1 MDRMRSDFISTVS
14 HELRTPLTSITGALG
29 LVQSGAMGTLPDK
42 AAAMVRIAYKNSG
55 RLARIINDI
64 LDIGK
69 LEAGQ
74 LSLQMASVPL
84 ADLLQQSIE
93 ANLGYAEKC
102 AVRFLLDDCPDNA
115 RVQADPDRLMQV
127 VGNLLSNAAKFS
139 PAGADVLI
147 RVVTGMTHMRV
158 EVEDSGPGIAEE
170 FKRRIF
176 EKFTQA
182 DSSATRGFEGTG
194 LGLSIARGLVESM
207 GGTIGF
213 TSVVGQGSTFFLELR
228 RGESLATEARITPP
242 AGIAARQ
249 VLLDTTGAA
258 DGSMTVIAPKG
269 LHVEDDEDLINVIRA
284 NLDGRVEFVTAAS
297 LGEAELLLGEE
308 RYDLIIL
315 DPSSPDGN
323 GLSLVDRIVGL
334 VGHSMPIV
342 ILSGAEAP
350 RDMRQKVAAVLVKS
364 KASAGQI
371 AATLLSNLGRTL
383 PLR

>member
-1 MDRMRSDFISTVS
+1 
-14 HELRTPLTSITGALG
+14 
-29 LVQSGAMGTLPDK
+29 
-42 AAAMVRIAYKNSG
+42 
-55 RLARIINDI
+55 
-64 LDIGK
+64 
-69 LEAGQ
+69 
-74 LSLQMASVPL
+74 
-84 ADLLQQSIE
+84 
-93 ANLGYAEKC
+93 
-102 AVRFLLDDCPDNA
+102 
-115 RVQADPDRLMQV
+115 
-127 VGNLLSNAAKFS
+127 
-139 PAGADVLI
+139 
-147 RVVTGMTHMRV
+147 
-158 EVEDSGPGIAEE
+158 
-170 FKRRIF
+170 
-176 EKFTQA
+176 
-182 DSSATRGFEGTG
+182 
-194 LGLSIARGLVESM
+194 M

-213 TSVVGQGSTFFLELR
+213 TSVVGQGSTFFLELQ

-242 AGIAARQ
+242 SGIAARQ

-258 DGSMTVIAPKG
+258 DSSATVIVPKG

-297 LGEAELLLGEE
+297 LREAERLLGEE
-308 RYDLIIL
+308 RYDLIVL